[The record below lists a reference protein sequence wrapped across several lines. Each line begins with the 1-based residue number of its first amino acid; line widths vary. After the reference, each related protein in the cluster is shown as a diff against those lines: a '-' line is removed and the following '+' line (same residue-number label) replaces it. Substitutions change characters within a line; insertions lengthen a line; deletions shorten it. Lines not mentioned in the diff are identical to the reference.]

1 MTQPP
6 PPPPMSPPPGPP
18 PPGPA
23 GARPPLVTVAAVLL
37 FIGGGLGVLVGLL
50 LLLGSGLHWIFPV
63 LGIISIGVGAAQIY
77 AGVQIMAA
85 RERGRIMGIALAG
98 LGALLA
104 LAQIGRS
111 PGSAIVSILINGF
124 VIYALVVNEAY
135 FTNKS

>member
-1 MTQPP
+1 
-6 PPPPMSPPPGPP
+6 MSPPPGPP

-98 LGALLA
+98 IGALIA

-111 PGSAIVSILINGF
+111 PGSTIVSILINGF